1 MIYSSSRYAGDT
13 LALVTDNQGDT
24 RNTIL
29 MPQPQAVRFQFLT
42 YNWTQFDRIDLLAY
56 RFFGN
61 ATLWWKI
68 ANANPEVLY
77 WDSVTPGTT
86 IRIPTGN
93 VTAVQ

>member
-29 MPQPQAVRFQFLT
+29 LPQPVAVKLQFLT
-42 YNWTQFDRIDLLAY
+42 YNWSQFDRIDLLAY

-68 ANANPEVLY
+68 ANANPEILY
-77 WDSVTPGTT
+77 WDIVTPGTQ

-93 VTAVQ
+93 ITAVQ

>member
-1 MIYSSSRYAGDT
+1 MIYSSSRYAGDA
-13 LALVTDNQGDT
+13 LALVTDNQGET

-29 MPQPQAVRFQFLT
+29 MPQPKAVRFQFLT
-42 YNWTQFDRIDLLAY
+42 YNWTQFDRIDLLSY

-68 ANANPEVLY
+68 ANANPEILY
-77 WDSVTPGTT
+77 WDAVTPGTT